1 MAQVAERLIIL
12 TDIGEGLLIRLYN
25 TRNKLEGPTKPAF
38 LTDPALQ
45 KGRPFQ
51 LETTL
56 LVSNSVVAFWL
67 CANLHSVLSALGRKF
82 PELATDVEKVQ
93 QKLYLNLNVIIINSG
108 S

>member
-45 KGRPFQ
+45 KGSLFNSKQHCWFRI
-51 LETTL
+51 L
-56 LVSNSVVAFWL
+56 LLRLGFVLISVQ
-67 CANLHSVLSALGRKF
+67 CYPH
-82 PELATDVEKVQ
+82 
-93 QKLYLNLNVIIINSG
+93 
-108 S
+108 